1 MTDDLLTAALAE
13 KVFGWKSSPD
23 RFIRPGRSWL
33 PRWRFAPF
41 VNIDDAF
48 ELLDVAKPDSYTLG
62 YDGDEVVARIRVG
75 GRIGEARSKSRPE
88 AISLAIASAY
98 GLLSSRSSASARPKR
113 ISR

>member
-1 MTDDLLTAALAE
+1 MTEESLTGQLAQRIM
-13 KVFGWKSSPD
+13 GWNIAPD
-23 RFIRPGRSWL
+23 RFLKGARVWI
-33 PRWRFAPF
+33 PRWRFQPF
-41 VNIDDAF
+41 RNIGDAF
-48 ELLDVAKPDSYTLG
+48 ELLDVAKPDAYTLG
-62 YDGDEVVARIRVG
+62 YDGDEVFARIRVG